1 MSDAQPAAA
10 SASTGVS
17 AAPAAPPAPVSL
29 AALEAEIV
37 ARRER
42 LAQTIDELTERVR
55 PSSIIHRQTEV
66 AKQRFADVATT
77 PEGELRVERLA
88 AVVGVVA
95 VVGGWLLVRRLR
107 RA

>member
-10 SASTGVS
+10 CASTGVS

-88 AVVGVVA
+88 AVVAVVA

>member
-1 MSDAQPAAA
+1 MSDAQPVAA

-88 AVVGVVA
+88 AVVAVVA

>member
-88 AVVGVVA
+88 AVVAVVA